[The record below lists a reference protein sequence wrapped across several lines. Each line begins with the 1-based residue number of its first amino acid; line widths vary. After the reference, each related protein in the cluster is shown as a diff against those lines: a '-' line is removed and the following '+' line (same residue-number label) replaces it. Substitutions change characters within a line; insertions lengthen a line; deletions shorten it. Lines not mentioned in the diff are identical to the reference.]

1 MTKKQL
7 NKENS
12 CMRKALEKILYVLY
26 GKEKFLKRYNIKDIN
41 YYAAFTGYCTV
52 IVTQALGVDY
62 ENYLTERS
70 ETYDNKN

>member
-12 CMRKALEKILYVLY
+12 RMRKALEKILYVLY
-26 GKEKFLKRYNIKDIN
+26 DKEKFLKKYDIKDIN
-41 YYAAFTGYCTV
+41 YYAAFTGYCAV
-52 IVTQALGVDY
+52 IVTRALGVDY

-70 ETYDNKN
+70 KTYDNKN